1 MLPAELIQTIRHIEI
16 RTRHLVN
23 DSFAGEYQA
32 IFKGRGMEFDEVR
45 RYQPGDE
52 VRTIDWNVTARMGE
66 PFVKRYVEERELTVM
81 LAFDA
86 SASGHF
92 GTAGRLKREV
102 AAELGAVLAF
112 SAISNN
118 DKVGLLAFTDQVEL
132 HIPPRKG
139 RRHVLRLIRE
149 LLAFEP
155 AGHGTD
161 IALALDQLNRVLKRR
176 AIIFLISDFMIPQD
190 RLLRQA
196 QTLRQAQGDML
207 RQVPLALTDSASED
221 AKPTRYERVLLV
233 TNRRHDLVAVT
244 LTDPRETTWP
254 AAGLVAL
261 RDAETGATTWVDSSD
276 PAWRQAFAR
285 QAQARRAARDA
296 AFTHAQVDQVN
307 VTVGEDYVSPLLG
320 FFETRARRWRR

>member
-1 MLPAELIQTIRHIEI
+1 MLPPELIRTIRRIEI

-45 RYQPGDE
+45 QYQPGDE

-92 GTAGRLKREV
+92 GTAGRLKREI

-118 DKVGLLAFTDQVEL
+118 DKVGLLAFTDRIEL

-139 RRHVLRLIRE
+139 RRHVLRLIRD

-155 AGHGTD
+155 TGRGTD
-161 IALALDQLNRVLKRR
+161 VALALDRLNHVLKRR
-176 AIIFLISDFMIPQD
+176 AIIFLISDFLVPIPGGYE
-190 RLLRQA
+190 QA
-196 QTLRQAQGDML
+196 
-207 RQVPLALTDSASED
+207 
-221 AKPTRYERVLLV
+221 LLV
-233 TNRRHDLVAVT
+233 TNRRHDLVAVS
-244 LTDPRETTWP
+244 LTDPREITWP
-254 AAGLVAL
+254 AVGLVAL
-261 RDAETGATTWVDSSD
+261 EDAETGAQLWVDSGDSG
-276 PAWRQAFAR
+276 WREAFAR
-285 QAQARRAARDA
+285 QAAARQAARDA
-296 AFTHAQVDQVN
+296 VLTHAQVDRID
-307 VTVGEDYVSPLLG
+307 VTVGQDYVGPLLA
-320 FFETRARRWRR
+320 FFEMRARRWRR

>member
-1 MLPAELIQTIRHIEI
+1 
-16 RTRHLVN
+16 
-23 DSFAGEYQA
+23 
-32 IFKGRGMEFDEVR
+32 
-45 RYQPGDE
+45 

-112 SAISNN
+112 SAITNN

-176 AIIFLISDFMIPQD
+176 AIIFLISDFMNRQD
-190 RLLRQA
+190 A
-196 QTLRQAQGDML
+196 Q
-207 RQVPLALTDSASED
+207 
-221 AKPTRYERVLLV
+221 PTRYERALLV

-244 LTDPRETTWP
+244 LTDPRETAWP

-261 RDAETGATTWVDSSD
+261 RDAETGTTTWVDSSD

-285 QAQARRAARDA
+285 QAQAHRAARDA